1 MRLGNP
7 TVSVPAAG
15 PPIARRHSPVD
26 PPLQCWAG
34 GSAGKLA
41 EYRILGTFEVL
52 FNGERVQLGMPKLR
66 ALLAILWLEANQIL
80 STDRLNDLIWGDAAS
95 SAARSVQI
103 CVSELRWILSEFRM
117 PARSTFWPLTGS
129 SIFVGDAHRFGG
141 GMGGSWHARPGGSGC
156 G

>member
-1 MRLGNP
+1 MRLANP

-52 FNGERVQLGMPKLR
+52 FNGERVQLRLPKLR
-66 ALLAILWLEANQIL
+66 ARLAILWLNANQIV

-103 CVSELRWILSEFRM
+103 CLGVAADPLRVSDAGSLDVLVPHGVLDFR
-117 PARSTFWPLTGS
+117 
-129 SIFVGDAHRFGG
+129 GDAHRFGG